1 MPKNIA
7 QYAND
12 LFALLGEA
20 EDNGY
25 KLVILEGGYV
35 DLIDE
40 KAQRRGIVWA
50 APMHK
55 HDAYKDYEVA

>member
-1 MPKNIA
+1 MSKSIA

-20 EDNGY
+20 EENGY
-25 KLVILEGGYV
+25 KLVIMEGGYV

-40 KAQRRGIVWA
+40 KNKKRGIVWS

-55 HDAYKDYEVA
+55 HGTYRDYDAA